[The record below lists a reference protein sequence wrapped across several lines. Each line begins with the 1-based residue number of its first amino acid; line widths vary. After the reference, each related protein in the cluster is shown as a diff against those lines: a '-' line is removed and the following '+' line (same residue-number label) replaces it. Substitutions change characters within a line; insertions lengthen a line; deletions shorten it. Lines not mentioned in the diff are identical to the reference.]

1 MILILI
7 LALRIKNGHGWF
19 WYKKTPVV
27 EPTNNEMLFKALK
40 NIILE
45 LVSTIKLIITMHFIE
60 MMVFLSIIIA
70 ILFLGFWLYKGRP
83 SRTENV
89 TDTQSKEDA
98 SNKSNHNLS
107 TMFQPNSS
115 TTVNLYGSM
124 QLKDTEPTYLRDHG
138 DNIPPI
144 NKIVRVPREF
154 TEQMCIETW
163 LEQIESFLGPFD
175 KRMWVEV
182 TSTYLSEEP
191 YKKIRNMR

>member
-1 MILILI
+1 MSLGKLMILILI

-40 NIILE
+40 NIIME
-45 LVSTIKLIITMHFIE
+45 LISTIRLVITMHLIE
-60 MMVFLSIIIA
+60 MIVLVSMVIA
-70 ILFLGFWLYKGRP
+70 IFFLIRWLYKGRP
-83 SRTENV
+83 SRTEN
-89 TDTQSKEDA
+89 DTENQNKKDSSKQ
-98 SNKSNHNLS
+98 SNHNLS

-138 DNIPPI
+138 DNILPI

-163 LEQIESFLGPFD
+163 LEQIEPFLGPFD
-175 KRMWVEV
+175 KIMWV
-182 TSTYLSEEP
+182 
-191 YKKIRNMR
+191 ND